1 MTAIS
6 AGRMPAAMRPAVR
19 AVRDPRPDHGPP
31 LETEYRP
38 RTPVDARRAIAVQQR
53 GAHDPA
59 QTEANGVIWRATR
72 TPDGVAT
79 LAIRVERSRVRGA
92 AWGPGAGWALDQL
105 PRLCGDA
112 DDPDG
117 FEPRHHELIA
127 AVHDRHP
134 GLRLGRTDLVFDALA
149 SAIFEQKVTGLQ
161 AFGAWR
167 MILTWHGE
175 RAPGPTP
182 KPMFA
187 PPADWHLIPSW
198 VWHRAGLEPPQAR
211 TVVAAARRRSS
222 IERAASA
229 DASFDRVLTSLPGVG
244 AWTSAETRIRA
255 FGDPDA
261 VSVGD
266 YHVAHEVGFALT
278 GHRVDDD
285 GMLEL
290 LEPWR
295 GHRQRVI
302 RLIGLSGAREPRRGP
317 RLAPEDHR
325 SR

>member
-1 MTAIS
+1 MTTRE
-6 AGRMPAAMRPAVR
+6 RMPLHAAQPVT
-19 AVRDPRPDHGPP
+19 RDPRPSSPRP
-31 LETEYRP
+31 LECEYRP
-38 RTPVDARRAIAVQQR
+38 RVPTDVTRAVRPQQR
-53 GAHDPA
+53 GAHDPS
-59 QTEANGVIWRATR
+59 QLEHQGVIWRATR
-72 TPDGVAT
+72 TPEGIAT
-79 LAIRVERSRVRGA
+79 LALRIERGRVRAAAWGAGA
-92 AWGPGAGWALDQL
+92 AWTLEQL
-105 PRLCGDA
+105 PRLCGAD

-117 FEPRHHELIA
+117 FEPHRHRLISDT
-127 AVHDRHP
+127 HHRH
-134 GLRLGRTDLVFDALA
+134 GDLRLGRTDLVFDALI

-167 MILTWHGE
+167 MILTWCGE

-182 KPMFA
+182 RPMFA

-198 VWHRAGLEPPQAR
+198 TWHRAGLEPPQSR
-211 TVVAAARRRSS
+211 TIVEAAARRAS
-222 IERAASA
+222 IERVARDPASA
-229 DASFDRVLTSLPGVG
+229 DHAVTSLRGIG
-244 AWTSAETRIRA
+244 AWTSAEMRIRA

-266 YHVAHEVGFALT
+266 YHLCHQVGYALT

-302 RLIGLSGAREPRRGP
+302 RLIGLSGRLEPRRGA

-325 SR
+325 GR